1 MVSDSED
8 MELEDPPRKRRKKT
22 APLPRRKPTRKPPE
36 LDDQLGGRGL
46 NDDNLLEL
54 LNEESFFTKHKDRAK
69 RILAPLSSFKKRKT
83 KDHHGAW
90 ETLKVKSKETM
101 K

>member
-69 RILAPLSSFKKRKT
+69 RILAPLSPLKK
-83 KDHHGAW
+83 DQGPSW
-90 ETLKVKSKETM
+90 GLGDSESEE
-101 K
+101 

>member
-1 MVSDSED
+1 MRQRGSKAGRPLFKCKNGIGFGNWSKKVA
-8 MELEDPPRKRRKKT
+8 PRKRRKKT

-69 RILAPLSSFKKRKT
+69 RILAPLSS
-83 KDHHGAW
+83 
-90 ETLKVKSKETM
+90 L
-101 K
+101 